1 MVDSLHIHYQNSELF
16 ETHVERD
23 NELEGIRLVYF
34 VLDSLS
40 LLIFHFLAEI
50 LFFLHMLRLCQLT
63 YFQKKKVSFIL

>member
-1 MVDSLHIHYQNSELF
+1 MVESRHIHYQNSELF

-40 LLIFHFLAEI
+40 LLIFLFLDKI
-50 LFFLHMLRLCQLT
+50 LFLPPYVEALSTF
-63 YFQKKKVSFIL
+63 KKKVSLLL